1 MCRSLA
7 TYDDVMTYFTNNMI
21 SKSYTP
27 STCLADIMQR
37 NVVVARPTD
46 KLNEL
51 RGAFVKYTGLPVVR
65 SDGGLLGVISRKD
78 LEKPGEY
85 VADVMSSPPVAA
97 RAADTVSSA
106 ACLML
111 KYKVHRIPV
120 VDAEKR
126 CIGIVTRSDIF
137 IALAVD
143 TGNEREILNIDL

>member
-1 MCRSLA
+1 
-7 TYDDVMTYFTNNMI
+7 MI
-21 SKSYTP
+21 SKSHTP
-27 STCLADIMQR
+27 STILRDIMQE

-46 KLNEL
+46 RLSEL

-65 SDGGLLGVISRKD
+65 SDGGLVGVISRKD
-78 LEKPGEY
+78 LEKPGDF

-97 RAADTVSSA
+97 KASDTVSSA

-120 VDAEKR
+120 VDSEKR

-143 TGNEREILNIDL
+143 SGSEQEILNIDY